1 MVRACCF
8 NVDDKMLVSA
18 SYDRTIKFWDVDSGL
33 CIETYPCLS
42 AVNSCSLNPY
52 SRTIG
57 AGDESGSIYLLELF
71 GLENRLP
78 IKNPNPM
85 KIASNVT
92 QIKLQKGIS
101 RKNFVGPSPD
111 RNPPAPIISNCL
123 ESDAVVEHLRK
134 QNPANQYISSP
145 MIDRQSRIEKS
156 SKTPDFIKRLIT
168 ILIGLLGVGGAFALT
183 LLSPWLWFLSAPL
196 ILFSISYIYTS
207 LTTLFF
213 CCPHCQKTI
222 PIKQKEFTEMEQ
234 IEVKCIYC
242 NKNVLVRRNK

>member
-1 MVRACCF
+1 M
-8 NVDDKMLVSA
+8 
-18 SYDRTIKFWDVDSGL
+18 
-33 CIETYPCLS
+33 
-42 AVNSCSLNPY
+42 AVFII
-52 SRTIG
+52 RVIWFR
-57 AGDESGSIYLLELF
+57 ESSTHQ
-71 GLENRLP
+71 
-78 IKNPNPM
+78 NPNPM

-168 ILIGLLGVGGAFALT
+168 ILIGLLGLVAH
-183 LLSPWLWFLSAPL
+183 SHSHCFLPVMVSQCSTDPVFY
-196 ILFSISYIYTS
+196 ILYLHIANNFIFSVVHTVR
-207 LTTLFF
+207 
-213 CCPHCQKTI
+213 KTI
-222 PIKQKEFTEMEQ
+222 PIKQKR
-234 IEVKCIYC
+234 IYRDGT
-242 NKNVLVRRNK
+242 N